1 MPGQETERTEPPGA
15 EQALPLRDAT
25 KGERSALAFSFP
37 SAALVKRELI
47 RDLRRPRSFVCLAAF
62 VAVCILVAVSNLPTR
77 TTSMAAAGSVSRE
90 LVQTIIFTLSIG
102 CVLFIPGLAGT
113 AIAAEKEQST
123 FDLLHL
129 TLIRPHGI
137 VIAKL
142 LNTLG
147 LFLLLTVVTMPVLG
161 AVLFL
166 VGIDWAELARLLMV
180 LAAATLSCAMVGML
194 CSARFA
200 RTSVA
205 IVASYAGMIIVM
217 GAPVL
222 LVYMCAAIGRF
233 TGIGYIHIDERLAV
247 AFSPLVAVLDS
258 NVVPRASL
266 LLCIVYQTA
275 LAITCFL
282 LTLRILRRAPKPAKV
297 ETRKPIDDAAVLE
310 ARRKSFPFYLIDPLR
325 RKKPI
330 EDERNPMFVKEL
342 RWGAMGRS
350 TVLIRVFYSSL
361 IAFLLAAAV
370 IILTTIY
377 GARTNIEYRE
387 SIVFLL
393 AIQMGVTVIIGP
405 ALLANALTKEYELG
419 NMDILRT
426 TLLVPEEI
434 VWGKVLAGAVCLS
447 PLLLAAFL
455 SSLPLAFVAL
465 FHRGAL
471 ATLFT
476 GYVTLLVC
484 AFVSLSLGL
493 LASILTRHTG
503 TSIVLSYLMS
513 VMIFGGFAFLFFL
526 LGYGLLPR
534 PFAPNPSNRFLI
546 SIPGFL
552 SPITAFVAN
561 NNFVYRIRGHRSPL
575 NLYWFANVALFAMLG
590 RAIIRFCVA
599 QFIRYGMRDR

>member
-1 MPGQETERTEPPGA
+1 M
-15 EQALPLRDAT
+15 
-25 KGERSALAFSFP
+25 
-37 SAALVKRELI
+37 KRELI
-47 RDLRRPRSFVCLAAF
+47 RDLRRPRSFVCLGLF
-62 VAVCILVAVSNLPTR
+62 VAVCILVAAGNLPAGT
-77 TTSMAAAGSVSRE
+77 AGIVAAGGGSRI

-102 CVLFIPGLAGT
+102 CVLFVPGLAGT
-113 AIAAEKEQST
+113 AIATEKEQRT

-147 LFLLLTVVTMPVLG
+147 LFLLLAIATMPVLG
-161 AVLFL
+161 TVFFL
-166 VGIDWAELARLLMV
+166 VGIDWVELARMLMV
-180 LAAATLSCAMVGML
+180 LTAATFSCAMVGIL

-205 IVASYAGMIIVM
+205 IIASYVGMLIVM
-217 GAPVL
+217 GAPLVL
-222 LVYMCAAIGRF
+222 VELFAEIFRIRGIPEAIDPFGR
-233 TGIGYIHIDERLAV
+233 V
-247 AFSPLVAVLDS
+247 FSPPYTIMSMRTSLSD
-258 NVVPRASL
+258 SL
-266 LLCIVYQTA
+266 LSTLYQATIA
-275 LAITCFL
+275 LICFFW
-282 LTLRILRRAPKPAKV
+282 TLRILRRSPKPAKV

-310 ARRKSFPFYLIDPLR
+310 ARRKKFPFYLIDPLR
-325 RKKPI
+325 RKEPI
-330 EDERNPMFVKEL
+330 EDERNPMLVKEL
-342 RWGAMGRS
+342 RWGTMGRS
-350 TVLIRVFYSSL
+350 TVLIRVFYSSF
-361 IAFLLAAAV
+361 IAFFLAAAM
-370 IILTTIY
+370 IIFTTAY
-377 GARTNIEYRE
+377 GGRSIIQYRE
-387 SIVFLL
+387 NIVLL
-393 AIQMGVTVIIGP
+393 LVLQMGVTVIVGP

-434 VWGKVLAGAVCLS
+434 VLGKVLAGAVCLS
-447 PLLLAAFL
+447 PLLLAALL
-455 SSLPLAFVAL
+455 SSLPLAFVAI
-465 FHRGAL
+465 FHPGAL

-513 VMIFGGFAFLFFL
+513 IIVFGGLAFLFVL

-534 PFAPNPSNRFLI
+534 ALAPSPSSRLFI

-552 SPITAFVAN
+552 SPITAFIAN
-561 NNFVYRIRGHRSPL
+561 NSFFYRTRGQRSPL
-575 NLYWFANVALFAMLG
+575 NLYWFANVAVFAILG

-599 QFIRYGMRDR
+599 QFIRFGMRDR